1 MAGFRALAE
10 QVRDPRRPPSQRRQ
24 ALRRSLERFA
34 PYGHRATWHHLCTRA
49 GIDPEDRSP
58 DPDRLVAALE
68 ELEEA
73 RAVWLRYEQD
83 VAARRK
89 KEKLAGIRQPTA
101 LDDWHRLCW
110 GGNAILFYDDPGAA
124 PPAPLAVTL
133 RRLIDTREAEARRL
147 LRNTPAGARS
157 TSPRTGTARPG
168 VAPERDGVAHSP
180 TTSSDGRTVATG
192 PRRTGTARAAPPPTT
207 APTPTPTGS

>member
-1 MAGFRALAE
+1 MAGFRALAD

-49 GIDPEDRSP
+49 GIDPDDREP

-83 VAARRK
+83 VAARRRR
-89 KEKLAGIRQPTA
+89 EKLAGIRQPTA
-101 LDDWHRLCW
+101 RDAWHRLCW
-110 GGNAILFYDDPGAA
+110 GGNAILYFDDPTA
-124 PPAPLAVTL
+124 PPRAPLAVTL
-133 RRLIDTREAEARRL
+133 RRLIDTREAEARQRM
-147 LRNTPAGARS
+147 RGGPA
-157 TSPRTGTARPG
+157 
-168 VAPERDGVAHSP
+168 
-180 TTSSDGRTVATG
+180 
-192 PRRTGTARAAPPPTT
+192 TARATPPAPAVARPAPVAGRSSAGPPRGAVAAAAGAPPVAGVGT
-207 APTPTPTGS
+207 AGPVTAGAASGVRLPAR